1 VKSEVRSQKSEIVF
15 LKLGG
20 SLITDKMRVECARVR
35 VIRRLAREIKAART
49 ARPDLNLVLGHG
61 SGSFGHMAAKKHGTR
76 SGVKDESGW
85 RGFTEVAAAA
95 ARLNQIVTDIF
106 VAEDVPIISL
116 PPSASARCENGQLIA
131 LDTVA
136 VETALQHQLLP
147 LVYGD
152 VAFDTVRGATIV
164 STEDVFVYLA
174 RELEPGRVLL
184 AGEVAGVYAAA
195 DLSGQPIEI
204 ITPATVDRYAAA
216 LGGSHGTDVTGG
228 MSGKVHQMLDL
239 VQRQPDLS
247 IRIFSGAKPGAVRR
261 VLIDP
266 AYTTGTLL
274 LSLTPQPPLLKSK
287 TDFRRGG
294 AVISPLQTTA
304 VSSSGEGSGV
314 RLSSNIGT
322 VIRHDD

>member
-1 VKSEVRSQKSEIVF
+1 VKSEFGNRNSEIVF

-20 SLITDKMRVECARVR
+20 SLITDKTRVEHARVR
-35 VIRRLAREIKAART
+35 VIRRLAREIKAARDL
-49 ARPDLNLVLGHG
+49 RPDLQLVLGHG
-61 SGSFGHMAAKKHGTR
+61 SGSFGHMAAKKYGTR
-76 SGVKDESGW
+76 SGVKDQSGW
-85 RGFTEVAAAA
+85 QGFAVVAAAA

-106 VAEDVPIISL
+106 VEEGVPVISL
-116 PPSASARCENGQLIA
+116 PPSASARCEDGELIY
-131 LDTVA
+131 LDTFGLRM
-136 VETALQHQLLP
+136 ALEHGLTP
-147 LVYGD
+147 LVQGD
-152 VAFDTVRGATIV
+152 VSFDTARGATIV

-204 ITPATVDRYAAA
+204 ITPTTVDQYAAA

-228 MSGKVHQMLDL
+228 MSGKVHQMLEL

-247 IRIFSGAKPGAVRR
+247 VRIFSGAKPGAIRR

-266 AYTTGTLL
+266 AC
-274 LSLTPQPPLLKSK
+274 
-287 TDFRRGG
+287 
-294 AVISPLQTTA
+294 A
-304 VSSSGEGSGV
+304 
-314 RLSSNIGT
+314 IGT